1 MRTPLKSTIA
11 LNIVFGIIVD
21 TFSELRN
28 ARYEIE
34 EDRLNSCFICSLKGD
49 EFERA
54 GTRWNRRI
62 DGDKRAKSEEGEGR
76 GGRRPRRARGE

>member
-1 MRTPLKSTIA
+1 
-11 LNIVFGIIVD
+11 VFGIIVD

-28 ARYEIE
+28 ARNVIE

-54 GTRWNRRI
+54 GTHHLCVCVCMYVCMY
-62 DGDKRAKSEEGEGR
+62 AFMHVCMYVCMYVCVYVYMYVCM
-76 GGRRPRRARGE
+76 

>member
-1 MRTPLKSTIA
+1 MCWAAPLALTHQETLDDAHNSTIA

-54 GTRWNRRI
+54 GTLNPKGNR
-62 DGDKRAKSEEGEGR
+62 GA
-76 GGRRPRRARGE
+76 